1 MVAALLCPCVLGQDD
16 VCDDMN
22 TDACE
27 LLHSSNTDLCEDP
40 ALSETACPRYC
51 NLCRKCLSCLISDYK
66 TIHSGNAV
74 RTVCYRYIYSSGV
87 PYFLILSLKNYYHKT
102 TTFMLSSGAPVTPN
116 KQLAITSALL
126 CFVNKFSFKNKKKSI
141 QFGNSCFIL
150 YQNVCN
156 IYFCHLDFCIYLL
169 GERALYTLF

>member
-27 LLHSSNTDLCEDP
+27 LLHNSNPDLCEDP

-51 NLCRKCLSCLISDYK
+51 NLCRKCLSCLISDYQ

-74 RTVCYRYIYSSGV
+74 LTVCYRYIYSSSV
-87 PYFLILSLKNYYHKT
+87 PYFLILSLKYYYHKT

-126 CFVNKFSFKNKKKSI
+126 CFVNKFSFKKQQKII
-141 QFGNSCFIL
+141 QFGNVFFLFFIKTF
-150 YQNVCN
+150 V
-156 IYFCHLDFCIYLL
+156 IYIS
-169 GERALYTLF
+169 AI